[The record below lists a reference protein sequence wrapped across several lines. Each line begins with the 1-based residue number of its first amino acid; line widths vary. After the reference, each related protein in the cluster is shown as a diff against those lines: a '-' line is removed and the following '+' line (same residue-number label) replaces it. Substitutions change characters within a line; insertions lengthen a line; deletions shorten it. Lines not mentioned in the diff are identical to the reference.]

1 MDSNIAMDMDNT
13 PFVIDKPKVTQAF
26 EYPVFLFPESS
37 VNERRVSA
45 QAANNQALG
54 QATTLHCT

>member
-1 MDSNIAMDMDNT
+1 MDMDNT
-13 PFVIDKPKVTQAF
+13 TFVIDKPKVTQAF